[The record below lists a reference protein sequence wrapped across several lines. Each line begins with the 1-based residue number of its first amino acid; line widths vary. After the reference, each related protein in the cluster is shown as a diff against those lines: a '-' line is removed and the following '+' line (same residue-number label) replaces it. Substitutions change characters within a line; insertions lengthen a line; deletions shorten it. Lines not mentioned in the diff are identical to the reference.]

1 MMMRL
6 RRMEIIRIAIVLL
19 ITLFLGIMA
28 IMSVFIRKDKYI
40 HKIEDLEDG
49 DQ

>member
-1 MMMRL
+1 MTMRL

-19 ITLFLGIMA
+19 ITLFSGIVA

-40 HKIEDLEDG
+40 RKMEDLEDG

>member
-1 MMMRL
+1 
-6 RRMEIIRIAIVLL
+6 MEIIRIAIVLL
-19 ITLFLGIMA
+19 IVLFLGIVA

-40 HKIEDLEDG
+40 HKMEDLEDG

>member
-1 MMMRL
+1 MRL
-6 RRMEIIRIAIVLL
+6 RMMEIIRIAIVLL
-19 ITLFLGIMA
+19 ITLFLGIVA

-40 HKIEDLEDG
+40 HKMEDLEYG

>member
-1 MMMRL
+1 MRL
-6 RRMEIIRIAIVLL
+6 RQMEIIRIAIVLL
-19 ITLFLGIMA
+19 ITLFLGIVA

-40 HKIEDLEDG
+40 RKMEDLEDG

>member
-1 MMMRL
+1 MR
-6 RRMEIIRIAIVLL
+6 RRTMEIIRIAIVLL
-19 ITLFLGIMA
+19 ITLFLGIVA

>member
-1 MMMRL
+1 MRL

-19 ITLFLGIMA
+19 ITLFLGIVA

-40 HKIEDLEDG
+40 HKTEDLEDG
-49 DQ
+49 NQ

>member
-1 MMMRL
+1 
-6 RRMEIIRIAIVLL
+6 MEIIRIAIVLL

-28 IMSVFIRKDKYI
+28 IMSVFVRKDKYI
-40 HKIEDLEDG
+40 HKMEALEDG

>member
-1 MMMRL
+1 MMMR
-6 RRMEIIRIAIVLL
+6 RRTMEIIRIAIVLL

-40 HKIEDLEDG
+40 HKMEDLEDG

>member
-1 MMMRL
+1 MIMR
-6 RRMEIIRIAIVLL
+6 RRTMEIIRIAIVLL

-40 HKIEDLEDG
+40 HKMEDLEDG

>member
-1 MMMRL
+1 
-6 RRMEIIRIAIVLL
+6 MEIIRIAIVLL
-19 ITLFLGIMA
+19 ITLFLGIVA

-40 HKIEDLEDG
+40 RKMEDLEDG